1 MRDASAADM
10 AASLAALRE
19 RFGDFQREL
28 RVAGWD
34 PAKVVLRSGEPRLSL
49 V

>member
-1 MRDASAADM
+1 MHDASAADI

-19 RFGDFQREL
+19 RFPDFQREM
-28 RVAGWD
+28 RAARWD

-49 V
+49 R